1 MVAEEVVGLEVS
13 ANFIVVHFAGHDVP
27 LDHVGIRKNWV
38 GEFFLGETHQADE
51 SVGKETE
58 KGQFGVKTQVE
69 HAFGMVEAQ
78 TSALASAHDANTN
91 FSFGNR
97 FESDGV
103 KLIRNFDKLC
113 SGTDIFDRREL
124 NLQIGINEFGVE
136 KDMPEE
142 LISLLKVDAFELL

>member
-1 MVAEEVVGLEVS
+1 
-13 ANFIVVHFAGHDVP
+13 
-27 LDHVGIRKNWV
+27 
-38 GEFFLGETHQADE
+38 
-51 SVGKETE
+51 
-58 KGQFGVKTQVE
+58 
-69 HAFGMVEAQ
+69 MVEAQ